1 MSVCVWSFIPVSLMH
16 LNQNFIKS
24 CHRERFWSFRRCSQ
38 FSMSAERPGR
48 IRKVFSPSFKTLSQ
62 IQSCFSLKWKVKKNS
77 DSVIFSH
84 HYCLERLREWL
95 FHLQAEPSKASLPPE
110 SQGSWS
116 WQFWAS
122 KFSASMCGGIQQW
135 GQGVG
140 EKLLLKVSEEDFS
153 KETQY
158 CGIKREKKK
167 LIAFYTS
174 HCILMSPLWWLDW
187 FGEKLGFEADILE
200 SPASKGR
207 RFTSHRAMRGEVRT
221 GLGDR
226 QACISASAQPRTRP
240 TTDSPWTL
248 SPHS

>member
-1 MSVCVWSFIPVSLMH
+1 MH

-38 FSMSAERPGR
+38 FNMSAERPGR
-48 IRKVFSPSFKTLSQ
+48 IRSLFPFIQNSFSNTVMFFL
-62 IQSCFSLKWKVKKNS
+62 KVKSEKNS
-77 DSVIFSH
+77 GSVIFSH
-84 HYCLERLREWL
+84 HYCLERLRVT
-95 FHLQAEPSKASLPPE
+95 FSPPSRTKRSQSSSKE

-122 KFSASMCGGIQQW
+122 KVSASMCGGIQQL

-140 EKLLLKVSEEDFS
+140 EKLLLKVSEEYFS

-207 RFTSHRAMRGEVRT
+207 RFTSHRAMRGQERT

-226 QACISASAQPRTRP
+226 QACISASAQPQTRP

-248 SPHS
+248 LPHP

>member
-1 MSVCVWSFIPVSLMH
+1 MH

-38 FSMSAERPGR
+38 FNMSTERPGR
-48 IRKVFSPSFKTLSQ
+48 IRKFFSPSFKTLSR

-77 DSVIFSH
+77 SSVIFSH
-84 HYCLERLREWL
+84 HYCLERLRMA
-95 FHLQAEPSKASLPPE
+95 FSPPSRTKRSQSSSKE

-122 KFSASMCGGIQQW
+122 KVSASMCGGIRQW

-140 EKLLLKVSEEDFS
+140 ERLLLKVSEEDFS

-167 LIAFYTS
+167 LIAFSAS

-200 SPASKGR
+200 SPASEGR
-207 RFTSHRAMRGEVRT
+207 RSTSHRAMRGQVRT

-226 QACISASAQPRTRP
+226 QTCISVSAQPRTRP
-240 TTDSPWTL
+240 TNDSPWTL
-248 SPHS
+248 SPHP